1 MRSVARWSGLAALGV
16 LLVVPVQAQTADEVI
31 EKHLAALGGRQA
43 LGKLQSRVSTGTIT
57 VSVQGTEISGPIES
71 YAKAPNK
78 SRTYFR
84 LDLSQFGGAEM
95 VVDQRCD
102 GKTGFAG
109 NSVQGDREITGN
121 RLQTMLNASFP
132 TPLLNYKEAGAKV
145 ELVGKDKVVARDA
158 YVVRYI
164 PKAGWIVT
172 QSFDAETYLLLR
184 MVLKVDAPEAGGE
197 IEETVDPSDY
207 REVDGVKVPFTVKV
221 VNPMQSLTITFT
233 KVEHNKPIDEAM
245 FSKPAAK

>member
-1 MRSVARWSGLAALGV
+1 
-16 LLVVPVQAQTADEVI
+16 
-31 EKHLAALGGRQA
+31 
-43 LGKLQSRVSTGTIT
+43 
-57 VSVQGTEISGPIES
+57 
-71 YAKAPNK
+71 
-78 SRTYFR
+78 
-84 LDLSQFGGAEM
+84 
-95 VVDQRCD
+95 
-102 GKTGFAG
+102 
-109 NSVQGDREITGN
+109 VQGDREITGN

-233 KVEHNKPIDEAM
+233 KVEHNKPIDEGM